1 MIRSI
6 LIPCFVLGTLFVPQV
21 ASSQSAIVTQDAM
34 DEADIRDGGKR
45 IFIDLDNAYFIPFTD
60 EIRRDII
67 DGLSGGSSFDLVKA
81 SIPLGNVDRQSNT
94 RVLITLPATP
104 GYFIGSAESVSVEVP
119 ASALFLIP
127 LPIAASPDVVISN
140 LRTTLSY
147 SGSLLTSTSEA
158 DIRNGGTTLIITADY
173 NLWRPQLETTLLAMV
188 KNLFS
193 SGEFRDQAASLIT
206 SANVSVDKNVLT
218 VTMPAAPNYFI
229 GSRETVTVTVSDSY
243 FTLPELL
250 SNANETFDIS
260 NEDPLVTLQ
269 NVEFGEEEIRN
280 GNRTFTIT
288 MSGDKFINPLN
299 INELRNDFSGGA
311 GWESDLENTLTFVR
325 NNDFQVVA
333 IIPRLPGFDINVPE
347 QVSISLGHENIEH
360 TTSSSFAD
368 PVNRITLVPLVPHLT
383 ILSVP
388 SPLNEDNLDG
398 STLKASLTETSLK
411 DLSLSGSDLQIIPSI
426 AGLVINNP
434 VNVTTNYFEV
444 PLSFSGNLE
453 DDASITLVLDGD
465 QTLYGADLT
474 SNTLPLSS
482 AYEPQVTGVSI
493 PNVPM
498 GTGDVVT
505 VTITFTSNSEPGIFS
520 YVGGTIEG
528 EPLIADSVKKIN
540 NTTYTSVFTIQED
553 TPNRRA
559 DQSVRVRD
567 LQFSNGINRGIP
579 VDYDIVQNSDE
590 IDTEAPVI
598 SYIRYADAVVY
609 TIGRPVVGNV
619 VADGADYEFD
629 NSRSYINGVS
639 FSSGRIQVENRHDNT
654 YTATYIPE
662 EGDNDVSAS
671 EKIKVDLVMI
681 DKVGNRNSPPVG
693 TLYMGYSP
701 VIDANSPALDSA
713 VVANPGVKAIG
724 DQVEILLYATETLKV
739 PEPPIVG
746 THVNFVPIT
755 SSNVVFEHLSGLVY
769 RLLYTVGV
777 GDNGVNPGQL
787 TYNLEMEDL
796 AGNRSNS
803 NAPLKNNNVTIA
815 SDIPTAAIIG
825 GGTVCVGDSLKA
837 FLHFT
842 GSGPWDAVV
851 SNNKGVY
858 LTVKGVNSP
867 YPFWI
872 RTDEDETFFV
882 SSVKDK
888 VGNVGVAYGE
898 LDVTV
903 NYPTPVEILLD
914 RTTYLSSEP
923 GVKLRADH
931 EPGVFSGKG
940 VSSGY
945 FYPSIATPVG
955 SPHTITYAYQNQL
968 GCVSHAYADI
978 EVVEGSG
985 SVHLL
990 SGADTIHVLCDGQGT
1005 YEIRGANKEGK
1016 AGLFELRI
1024 TNSATVVP
1032 GHIIDE
1038 DSTDNL
1044 AILDATGLSGGYD
1057 IIYSYVIDAVTL
1069 TASNFLLVD
1078 EVGPLEITSD
1088 LPSQVCKNDEPYLLT
1103 GNLDGI
1109 DPLATYGFSGPG
1121 VTGDQAYGFFYDP
1134 SSPDA
1139 PVGDNQIT
1147 YSYSSSSGC
1156 IASVTVNVING
1167 FVPDVMFSPSTVC
1180 LAEEGETV
1188 GFHNETSGKYAVSEW
1203 QWNFGDIGSGIYNY
1217 SDEEEPEHFYREPGV
1232 RTIQL
1237 KAVTTAGCVAEH
1249 RLDTLFADKPVAD
1262 FSWISDCFV
1271 TGEDVLFVNHTKAGF
1286 SAVDTLSWVFK
1297 TSTGAVLG
1305 GFGSSPGEDTV
1316 SYPFR
1321 VLGNYIIELHATNT
1335 GGCVDKV
1342 SKELKLIPTFVL
1354 SWGGYKETFNESEGK
1369 WSVHSNDGNESWRW
1383 DVPNFNGFEPEPG
1396 DKAWFTDLPYGIV
1409 GYDESSWVQSPC
1421 MDFSKMKRPLIQVDI
1436 MKSFVPNLTGSVLQY
1451 QDVVKEG
1458 WKTVGLYE
1466 EGINWYNSNTIFKN
1480 PGGSKYGWGLNVFEP
1495 DIDWV
1500 TAKHD
1505 LDMIAGKPRIKLR
1518 FVIGTNGKQ
1527 GIGNQGFAFDN
1538 LFIAER
1544 TRYSLLEHFTNSGD
1558 VASRLAD
1565 TYLDSLAMGNR
1576 HDMIDIQYH
1585 TDSPGF
1591 DMMNENN
1598 PDPPD
1603 QRFSFYNIPQVP
1615 YSVLNGGT
1623 NIAYRYDYADLNDS
1637 PDAEALQL
1645 NSLEIP
1651 AFQIGMN
1658 VEWLE
1663 NSFNAEIKTTCQA
1676 ERYVNNIQL
1685 YTAVIETYVTAYIG
1699 ENQDTMFRNVVLD
1712 MLPYPSGM
1720 LLGGNW
1726 VQGQSVSK
1734 SFTWDY
1740 KDYVEDVEELAL
1752 VAFVLD
1758 RENGRVLQALISYHT
1773 NPVGTRER
1781 LRTGEARMTLFPNPA
1796 TDFFYVNLGEED
1808 VRKGELMMMD
1818 MSGKILAIREVHPGY
1833 KIQRVEIPDLPQGM
1847 YMVCWFESGQLK
1859 ARNKLIRTR

>member
-6 LIPCFVLGTLFVPQV
+6 FISCFLLGTLLAPQ
-21 ASSQSAIVTQDAM
+21 AAYSQSAVITQDAM

-45 IFIDLDNAYFIPFTD
+45 IFIDLEDAHFDGFSD

-67 DGLSGGSSFDLVKA
+67 DGLSGGTSFDLVKA
-81 SIPLGNVDRQSNT
+81 GIPLEDVDRLSNT
-94 RVLITLPATP
+94 RTRITLPATP
-104 GYFIGSAESVSVEVP
+104 GYFINSDEYVSVEVP
-119 ASALFLIP
+119 ASALYHISS
-127 LPIAASPDVVISN
+127 PIAASPDVQISN
-140 LRTTLSY
+140 LSSTLSF
-147 SGSLLTSTSEA
+147 SGSLLSSVSET
-158 DIRNGGTTLIITADY
+158 DIRNGGSTLIITAGY
-173 NLWRPQLETTLLAMV
+173 NLWRPELRTTQLALIR
-188 KNLFS
+188 NLFS
-193 SGEFRDQAASLIT
+193 SGAFRDQAASVIT
-206 SANVSVDKNVLT
+206 STNVSIDKNVLT

-229 GSRETVTVTVSDSY
+229 GSKETVTVTVTDSY
-243 FTLPELL
+243 FTLPETL
-250 SNANETFDIS
+250 SNAIKTFDIS
-260 NEDPLVTLQ
+260 NENPLVTLQ
-269 NVEFGEEEIRN
+269 NVVFGEEEIRS
-280 GNRTFTIT
+280 GNRSFTIT

-299 INELRNDFSGGA
+299 VSELRNDFSGGT
-311 GWESDLENTLTFVR
+311 GWESNLENTLTFIR

-333 IIPRLPGFDINVPE
+333 TIPRLPGFDIDVPE
-347 QVSISLGHENIEH
+347 QVSLSLGHENIEY

-368 PVNRITLVPLVPHLT
+368 PVNRISLVPLVPHLT

-388 SPLNEDNLDG
+388 SPLNEDNLNG
-398 STLKASLTETSLK
+398 SILKATLTETRLK
-411 DLSLSGSDLQIIPSI
+411 DLTLLASDLQIIPAI
-426 AGLVINNP
+426 TGLVINNP
-434 VNVTTNYFEV
+434 VNITTNYFEV
-444 PLSFSGNLE
+444 PLSFSGDLE
-453 DDASITLVLDGD
+453 DDASIALVLDGD
-465 QTLYGADLT
+465 QTLYGSDLT
-474 SNTLPLSS
+474 SNTLSLSS
-482 AYEPQVTGVSI
+482 AYEPQVTSVSI

-528 EPLIADSVKKIN
+528 EPLVADSVKKIN
-540 NTTYTSVFTIQED
+540 NTTYTTVFTIQED

-567 LQFSNGINRGIP
+567 LQFSNGINKGIP
-579 VDYDIVQNSDE
+579 VNYDIVQNNDE
-590 IDTEAPVI
+590 IDTDAPVI
-598 SYIRYADAVVY
+598 SYIRYADGVVY
-609 TIGRPVVGNV
+609 NIGKPVVGNV
-619 VADGADYEFD
+619 VTDGADYEFD

-639 FSSGRIQVENRHDNT
+639 FSYDRIQVENKHDNT
-654 YTATYIPE
+654 YTVTYVPM
-662 EGDNDVSAS
+662 EGDKDVSAS
-671 EKIKVDLVMI
+671 EKIKVELVMI
-681 DKVGNRNSPPVG
+681 DRVGNRNSPPVS

-713 VVANPGVKAIG
+713 VVANPGIKGIG
-724 DQVEILLYATETLKV
+724 DQVEILLYATEILKV
-739 PEPPIVG
+739 PDPPLEG
-746 THVNFVPIT
+746 THVNFVPIS
-755 SSNVVFEHLSGLVY
+755 SSNVVFEHVSGRVY
-769 RLLYTVGV
+769 RLLYTVAI

-787 TYNLEMEDL
+787 TYNLVMEDV

-803 NAPLKNNNVTIA
+803 NVPLKNNNVTIG

-825 GGTVCVGDSLKA
+825 GNSVCIGDSLRA
-837 FLHFT
+837 YLHFT

-851 SNNKGVY
+851 SNSKGVY
-858 LTVKGVNSP
+858 MTVTRVNSP
-867 YPFWI
+867 YAFWI
-872 RTDEDETFFV
+872 KTTENESFFV

-888 VGNVGVAYGE
+888 VGNAGITYGQ

-903 NYPTPVEILLD
+903 NFPTPVEILLD
-914 RTTYLSSEP
+914 RTTFLSSEP

-990 SGADTIHVLCDGQGT
+990 SGTDTINVLCNGQGT

-1032 GHIIDE
+1032 GHIVDG
-1038 DSTDNL
+1038 DSTDNT

-1057 IIYSYVIDAVTL
+1057 IIYRYVIDAVTL
-1069 TASNFLLVD
+1069 TASNFLLID
-1078 EVGPLEITSD
+1078 EIGALEITSN
-1088 LPSQVCKNDEPYLLT
+1088 LPSRVCKNDPPYLLT

-1109 DPLATYGFSGPG
+1109 DPLATCAFSGPG
-1121 VTGDQAYGFFYDP
+1121 VSGDQAYGFFYDP

-1156 IASVTVNVING
+1156 LASISANVINS
-1167 FVPDVMFSPSTVC
+1167 FVPAVMFSPSTVC
-1180 LAEEGETV
+1180 LAEGGETV
-1188 GFHNETSGKYAVSEW
+1188 QFHNETSGKFAVAEW

-1217 SDEEEPEHFYREPGV
+1217 SDQEEPEHFYGEPGV
-1232 RTIQL
+1232 RSILL
-1237 KAVTTAGCVAEH
+1237 KAITTEGCVAGY

-1262 FSWISDCFV
+1262 FTWINDCFV
-1271 TGEDVLFVNHTKAGF
+1271 TGKDVLFVNHSKAGF
-1286 SAVDTLSWVFK
+1286 SALDTFSWVFK
-1297 TSTGAVLG
+1297 TPTGAVLG

-1335 GGCVDKV
+1335 GGCEDKV
-1342 SKELKLIPTFVL
+1342 SKELKLTPTVML
-1354 SWGGYKETFNESEGK
+1354 TYKGYKEPFNESEGN
-1369 WSVHSNDGNESWRW
+1369 WSVHSSDGVESWRW
-1383 DVPNFNGFEPEPG
+1383 DVPNFDGFEPNPG

-1421 MDFSKMKRPLIQVDI
+1421 LDFSKMKRPMVQVDI

-1451 QDVVKEG
+1451 QDVIKEG

-1480 PGGSKYGWGLNVFEP
+1480 PGGSKYGWGLNLFEP
-1495 DIDWV
+1495 DTDWV

-1538 LFIAER
+1538 LLIAER

-1558 VASRLAD
+1558 MSSRAAD
-1565 TYLDSLAMGNR
+1565 TYVDSLAMGNR
-1576 HDMIDIQYH
+1576 HDMIDLQYH
-1585 TDSPGF
+1585 TDYPGF

-1623 NIAYRYDYADLNDS
+1623 SMACRYDFSDLNNS
-1637 PDAEALQL
+1637 PDAEALYL

-1651 AFQIGMN
+1651 AFKIGMD
-1658 VEWLE
+1658 VEWLD
-1663 NSFNAEIKTTCQA
+1663 NSFDAEIVTTCQA
-1676 ERYVNNIQL
+1676 ERYTNNIQL
-1685 YTAVIETYVTAYIG
+1685 YTAVIESYVTAYIG

-1734 SFTWDY
+1734 SFSWDY
-1740 KDYVEDVEELAL
+1740 KDYVEDIEELAL

-1758 RENGRVLQALISYHT
+1758 RENRRVLQALISYHT

-1781 LRTGEARMTLFPNPA
+1781 VRPGVSGMTLFPNPA
-1796 TDFFYVNLGEED
+1796 TDFFYVNLGEEE
-1808 VRKGELMMMD
+1808 VRSGELMMMD
-1818 MSGKILAIREVHPGY
+1818 MSGRILAIHEVHPGF
-1833 KIQRVEIPDLPQGM
+1833 KIQRVEIPDLPQGI